1 GSFNVGVFFGQMMF
15 RICQRNMIA
24 DFRIDR
30 SNRVKIKIFCNP
42 DFVFTRNRAFAEISA
57 LRGSQPVIA
66 V

>member
-1 GSFNVGVFFGQMMF
+1 
-15 RICQRNMIA
+15 MIA